1 MENNEVYD
9 YWLNRINDYI
19 ESEELTNDKDKIT
32 AVVRYLIYHA
42 TIGGLM
48 DEKKYSL
55 IGKSKE
61 YLKDLSDIWITRF
74 LS

>member
-61 YLKDLSDIWITRF
+61 YLKDLADKWIARF

>member
-1 MENNEVYD
+1 MDTDEVYE
-9 YWLNRINDYI
+9 YWFNRINDYI
-19 ESEELTNDKDKIT
+19 ENEGLKDDKDKIT
-32 AVVRYLIYHA
+32 TVVSYLIYHA
-42 TIGGLM
+42 SIGGLM

-61 YLKDLSDIWITRF
+61 YLKDLADKWITRF